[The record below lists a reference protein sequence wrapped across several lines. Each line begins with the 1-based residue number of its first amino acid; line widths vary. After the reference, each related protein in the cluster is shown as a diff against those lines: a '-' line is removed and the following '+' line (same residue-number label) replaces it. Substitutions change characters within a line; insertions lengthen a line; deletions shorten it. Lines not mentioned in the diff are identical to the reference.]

1 MLGEDGER
9 ADGSELFRS
18 IHPPNTLELNL
29 TPTSLMGVID
39 AEEAA
44 AVGARC
50 LQWRYAHD
58 QSRAA
63 YEAEQRRTA
72 EGRAALPPVETILS
86 LDDME
91 VKLRV

>member
-1 MLGEDGER
+1 
-9 ADGSELFRS
+9 
-18 IHPPNTLELNL
+18 
-29 TPTSLMGVID
+29 MG
-39 AEEAA
+39 AKYSQ
-44 AVGARC
+44 GRC
-50 LQWRYAHD
+50 AHD